1 MKFLKYFFIFFL
13 NINFVFA
20 GSKISLIRDAE
31 IENFLYEISKPIFR
45 SANLN
50 PNDIKFY
57 IVDDNS
63 INAFVMDG
71 QNIFVNTGTL
81 TSFDTPDAILGIL
94 AHETGHIS
102 AGHLARNASELS
114 SVQTIGLGSIL
125 LGIGAMIAG
134 APELGQTIIFG
145 AMQVQQQSVLK
156 YTRVQEESADSL
168 AIKYLNDNNYSS
180 SALLKSMNKFYMNEL
195 QYSNE
200 LEYYSTH
207 PLSRNR
213 KQFVENK
220 LKNEKNINDNF
231 NQKYQEKFNFIKVKI
246 LAYQSNKNKDYA
258 SSIKFN
264 TDYGKYAN
272 AIINMNNNNTK
283 LALNDIN
290 YLIKKYQ
297 NNPYF
302 YELKGDIY
310 LKENNVN
317 KALINYNISDKLL
330 KNNILI
336 KKMIAFI
343 IVKYHQQDLYQ
354 KAIDNLNYVIQV
366 ENDDNASL
374 KLLAEAYFLNNEKAM
389 SYLTL
394 AKYYISINDDKK
406 ATKYLE
412 MAKKETDDKGIL
424 EKINDIQIG
433 YNKED
438 TR

>member
-13 NINFVFA
+13 NVNFVFA

-63 INAFVMDG
+63 INAFVMGG

-81 TSFDTPDAILGIL
+81 TSFDTPDAVLGIL

-114 SVQTIGLGSIL
+114 SVQSIGLGSIL

-134 APELGQTIIFG
+134 APELGQAIIFG
-145 AMQVQQQSVLK
+145 GMQVQQQSVLK

-231 NQKYQEKFNFIKVKI
+231 NQKYQEKFNFIKSKI
-246 LAYQSNKNKDYA
+246 LAYQTGKNKNYINNSK
-258 SSIKFN
+258 ST
-264 TDYGKYAN
+264 TDDGRYFD

-283 LALNDIN
+283 QALNDID

-317 KALINYNISDKLL
+317 EALKNYNISDKLL

-343 IVKYHQQDLYQ
+343 IVKYHQQNLYQ

-394 AKYYISINDDKK
+394 AKYYIGINDDKK

-412 MAKKETDDKGIL
+412 MAKKETDDKNIL

-438 TR
+438 TQ

>member
-1 MKFLKYFFIFFL
+1 M
-13 NINFVFA
+13 
-20 GSKISLIRDAE
+20 G
-31 IENFLYEISKPIFR
+31 
-45 SANLN
+45 
-50 PNDIKFY
+50 
-57 IVDDNS
+57 
-63 INAFVMDG
+63 G

-81 TSFDTPDAILGIL
+81 TNFDTPDAVLGIL

-114 SVQTIGLGSIL
+114 SVQSIGLGSIL

-134 APELGQTIIFG
+134 APELGHAIIFG
-145 AMQVQQQSVLK
+145 GIQVQQQSVLK

-180 SALLKSMNKFYMNEL
+180 SALLKSMNKFYMNE
-195 QYSNE
+195 YSDE

-231 NQKYQEKFNFIKVKI
+231 NQKYQEKFNFIKAKI
-246 LAYQSNKNKDYA
+246 LAYQSNKSKDYA
-258 SSIKFN
+258 TSIKFD

-272 AIINMNNNNTK
+272 AIINMNNSNTK

-317 KALINYNISDKLL
+317 EALKNYNISDKIL
-330 KNNILI
+330 KNNTLI

-343 IVKYHQQDLYQ
+343 IVKYHQQNLYQ

-394 AKYYISINDDKK
+394 AKYYITINDDKK

-412 MAKKETDDKGIL
+412 MAKKETDDKNIL
-424 EKINDIQIG
+424 EKINDI
-433 YNKED
+433 K
-438 TR
+438 

>member
-1 MKFLKYFFIFFL
+1 M

-63 INAFVMDG
+63 INAFVMGG

-81 TSFDTPDAILGIL
+81 TSFDTPDAVLGIL

-134 APELGQTIIFG
+134 APELGQAIIFG

-180 SALLKSMNKFYMNEL
+180 LALLKSMNKFYMNEL

-231 NQKYQEKFNFIKVKI
+231 NQKYQEKFNFIKAKI
-246 LAYQSNKNKDYA
+246 LAYQSNTSKDYA
-258 SSIKFN
+258 TSIKFN

-272 AIINMNNNNTK
+272 AIINMNNNKTK

-317 KALINYNISDKLL
+317 EALRNYNISDKLL

-354 KAIDNLNYVIQV
+354 KAINNLNYVIQV

-424 EKINDIQIG
+424 EKINDI
-433 YNKED
+433 K
-438 TR
+438 